1 MCIRDSFER
10 CGRREDHFGGR
21 RHPRAPRS
29 GDCAMT
35 RVLITGAAGQV
46 GVDLVDVLGGTTP
59 LGGDPGF
66 NPDSSPVTKDE
77 FEVLGLNHHDLDIT
91 NRDAVMKAV
100 ETAKPDVI
108 VHLAAYTA
116 VDKAET
122 CLLYTSDAADE

>member
-1 MCIRDSFER
+1 
-10 CGRREDHFGGR
+10 
-21 RHPRAPRS
+21 
-29 GDCAMT
+29 MT

-59 LGGDPGF
+59 LGGDRAF
-66 NPDSSPVTKDE
+66 QPDSSPVTKEE

-116 VDKAET
+116 VDAE
-122 CLLYTSDAADE
+122 